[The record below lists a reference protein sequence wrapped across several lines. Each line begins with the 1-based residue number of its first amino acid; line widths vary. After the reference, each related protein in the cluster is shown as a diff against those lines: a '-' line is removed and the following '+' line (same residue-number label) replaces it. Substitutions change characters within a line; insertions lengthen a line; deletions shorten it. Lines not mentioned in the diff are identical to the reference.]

1 MLHKSENGLHL
12 GYKINI
18 MGLLTPKGKKDD
30 KKNGTAKNNSQQSK
44 FITKGNVKGTG
55 GGFVKKGMT
64 GGRKEEVRTL

>member
-1 MLHKSENGLHL
+1 
-12 GYKINI
+12 

-64 GGRKEEVRTL
+64 GGSQRGS